1 MSEYANKR
9 TRGAFIAAVFAMQG
23 SGILFGA
30 IVALAV
36 SAGFPHAYPVS
47 SYSDNHAASLIPQAD
62 YVWRIIVMF
71 GTVPAALTY
80 YWRMKMP
87 ETAWHTAL
95 IARNTKQ
102 AAADMSKVLH
112 TQIEESVGHAETV
125 RRWSSA
131 ARPGASSRASSC
143 AATASTSS
151 PPPARDSSS
160 TSPPRHAAAAAG
172 DAAAAAGDTRG
183 SSEDMRDD
191 CGDTRGGSG
200 DTRDGSEEPR
210 WRVRSAREGSGG
222 PPLPPPPVAP
232 PAQAT
237 SLSPPA
243 PTCSRLPVTTPTLPP
258 ASSAASTYPS
268 TSTASS
274 PASPRTPAPTLG
286 PSSRFHL
293 ELMEDAAALL

>member
-1 MSEYANKR
+1 
-9 TRGAFIAAVFAMQG
+9 MQG
-23 SGILFGA
+23 SGILFDA

-87 ETAWHTAL
+87 ETAWYTAL

-102 AAADMSKVLH
+102 AVADMSKVLH

-131 ARPGASSRASSC
+131 ARPEASSRASSC

-151 PPPARDSSS
+151 PPPAH
-160 TSPPRHAAAAAG
+160 PAAAVQPDGQWYLRAG
-172 DAAAAAGDTRG
+172 EAKSLQVRR
-183 SSEDMRDD
+183 SVRD
-191 CGDTRGGSG
+191 GGKRGGV
-200 DTRDGSEEPR
+200 
-210 WRVRSAREGSGG
+210 RVAA
-222 PPLPPPPVAP
+222 PLAHVK
-232 PAQAT
+232 
-237 SLSPPA
+237 
-243 PTCSRLPVTTPTLPP
+243 LPLCRRT
-258 ASSAASTYPS
+258 AAV
-268 TSTASS
+268 
-274 PASPRTPAPTLG
+274 
-286 PSSRFHL
+286 
-293 ELMEDAAALL
+293 AALDSDLPAEAVRHFSKVLDACRGGLPYPFATACLVGRAEVFRSFGKAADAIADCNRALALDPPCAPDGERERKRKRGRGKGDGRE

>member
-1 MSEYANKR
+1 
-9 TRGAFIAAVFAMQG
+9 MQG
-23 SGILFGA
+23 SGILFDA

-87 ETAWHTAL
+87 ETAWYTAL

-102 AAADMSKVLH
+102 AVADMSKVLH

-131 ARPGASSRASSC
+131 ARPEASSRASSC

-151 PPPARDSSS
+151 PPPAH
-160 TSPPRHAAAAAG
+160 PAAAVQPDGQWYLRAG
-172 DAAAAAGDTRG
+172 EAKSLQVRR
-183 SSEDMRDD
+183 SVRD
-191 CGDTRGGSG
+191 GGKRGGV
-200 DTRDGSEEPR
+200 
-210 WRVRSAREGSGG
+210 RVAA
-222 PPLPPPPVAP
+222 PLAHVK
-232 PAQAT
+232 
-237 SLSPPA
+237 
-243 PTCSRLPVTTPTLPP
+243 LPLRRRT
-258 ASSAASTYPS
+258 AAV
-268 TSTASS
+268 
-274 PASPRTPAPTLG
+274 
-286 PSSRFHL
+286 
-293 ELMEDAAALL
+293 AALDADLPAEAVRHFSKVLDACRGGLPYPFATACLVGRAEVFRSFGKAADAIADCNRALALDPPCAPDGERERKRKRGRGKGDGRE

>member
-9 TRGAFIAAVFAMQG
+9 TPGAFIAAVFAMQG

-112 TQIEESVGHAETV
+112 TQIEESAM
-125 RRWSSA
+125 A
-131 ARPGASSRASSC
+131 
-143 AATASTSS
+143 
-151 PPPARDSSS
+151 
-160 TSPPRHAAAAAG
+160 
-172 DAAAAAGDTRG
+172 
-183 SSEDMRDD
+183 
-191 CGDTRGGSG
+191 
-200 DTRDGSEEPR
+200 
-210 WRVRSAREGSGG
+210 
-222 PPLPPPPVAP
+222 
-232 PAQAT
+232 
-237 SLSPPA
+237 
-243 PTCSRLPVTTPTLPP
+243 
-258 ASSAASTYPS
+258 
-268 TSTASS
+268 
-274 PASPRTPAPTLG
+274 
-286 PSSRFHL
+286 
-293 ELMEDAAALL
+293 